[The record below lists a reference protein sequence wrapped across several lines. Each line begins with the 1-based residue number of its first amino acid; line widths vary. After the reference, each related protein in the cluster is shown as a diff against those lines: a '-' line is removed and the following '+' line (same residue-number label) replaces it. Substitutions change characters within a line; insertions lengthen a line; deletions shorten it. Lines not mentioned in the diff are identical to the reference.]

1 MNLLNFSE
9 HYPDEASCIAK
20 FKEYRERQ
28 GVVCPRCGST
38 SHYWQASRLQFEC
51 KQCHSRQ
58 GLRSG
63 TVMHRSHLPFRYW
76 FIAMHLLT
84 STKKSFSSKEIQR
97 QLGHKRY
104 EPIWEM
110 MHKIRLAMGNRDDEY
125 TLDGELEL
133 DDGFFSTETQKEE
146 KQDKLKRGRGSQKK
160 TKVLVMAESTKV
172 TSCKPNEK
180 PRKVRCIKMKVIPD
194 LKAATI
200 TPIVEA
206 HVSSTSKIDSDNS
219 TSYVRLNE
227 IVGEH
232 HHEVIDTRDIAI
244 VLPWV
249 HVAISNAKRLI
260 SSIFHDIKP
269 AYLQLYLNEFC
280 YKFNRRYFGENCFD
294 RLLIACLKT
303 NTDFRRLNG

>member
-1 MNLLNFSE
+1 ME
-9 HYPDEASCIAK
+9 
-20 FKEYRERQ
+20 
-28 GVVCPRCGST
+28 T
-38 SHYWQASRLQFEC
+38 
-51 KQCHSRQ
+51 
-58 GLRSG
+58 
-63 TVMHRSHLPFRYW
+63 
-76 FIAMHLLT
+76 
-84 STKKSFSSKEIQR
+84 
-97 QLGHKRY
+97 
-104 EPIWEM
+104 

-180 PRKVRCIKMKVIPD
+180 PRKVRYIKMKVVPD

-227 IVGEH
+227 IVEEH

-269 AYLQLYLNEFC
+269 AYLQLYLNESC
-280 YKFNRRYFGENCFD
+280 
-294 RLLIACLKT
+294 T
-303 NTDFRRLNG
+303 NSIEGILVRTVLTDC